1 LEFGDLFLFGV
12 ILLVLVLA
20 PLFESGF
27 SGFRGF
33 FKSGALVEMARA
45 TALASFFY
53 FVSI

>member
-27 SGFRGF
+27 LGLLGFLSGGV
-33 FKSGALVEMARA
+33 G
-45 TALASFFY
+45 
-53 FVSI
+53 